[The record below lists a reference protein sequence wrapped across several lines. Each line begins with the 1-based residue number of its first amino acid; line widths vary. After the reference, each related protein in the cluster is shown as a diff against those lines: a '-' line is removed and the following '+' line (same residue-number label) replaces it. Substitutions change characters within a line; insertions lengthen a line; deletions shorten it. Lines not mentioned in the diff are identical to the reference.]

1 MNDELKSSS
10 LIVHHSAS
18 TSLLGLRGWG
28 PKFQRPSESKD
39 VKWGSQTIY
48 SDFDGK
54 NGTNFQEPDSKKQDG
69 HGIWFLEFASGASY
83 TGRRIKVP

>member
-39 VKWGSQTIY
+39 AKWGSQTIY
-48 SDFDGK
+48 SDFAGK
-54 NGTNFQEPDSKKQDG
+54 NGTKFQETKFQEPDSKKQDG
-69 HGIWFLEFASGASY
+69 HGILVLGSSL
-83 TGRRIKVP
+83 

>member
-18 TSLLGLRGWG
+18 TSLLGLSGWG

-48 SDFDGK
+48 SDFAGK
-54 NGTNFQEPDSKKQDG
+54 NGTLFVVSGESARHWGRTKLEEP
-69 HGIWFLEFASGASY
+69 
-83 TGRRIKVP
+83 